1 MKVKFVNLGC
11 SKNLVDSE
19 RMAGMLKNAG
29 VEITEDESE
38 AMAVVINT
46 CSFIEDARKEAV
58 ETILAGTEW
67 KKEYPHRRL
76 FVVGCLPQ
84 RYPEELLQEIP
95 EIDGSFGVGDYQSLV
110 NNIVVTPAHSL
121 TPEPR
126 FAFTPRHYRYLRIA
140 DGCDRH
146 CTYCAIPGIRGR
158 YQSRPLEEL
167 VAEAEMLVS
176 QGAKEIILIAQELN
190 SYGQDLDDRPD
201 LPALL
206 KKLTAVEAVEWIR
219 MLYLHPPLVDDSLL
233 EIVASEP
240 KICPYFD
247 FPVEHISDSIL
258 KRMGRR
264 INKKQTIEKLQK
276 IKETIPGAAIRT
288 SIMTGFPGETEQDF
302 TELADFISDGWFDHL
317 GIFAYSPEEGTPA
330 AKFSGSVP
338 EDVAQFRLDTLME
351 IQREVSAGKNQL
363 LLNSTPQVIVDGFT
377 EEGRLFGRT
386 EKQAPDVDGI
396 VFLNGKA
403 ETGEIVPVVIKYTE
417 DYDLFGDI
425 LLKDELKP

>member
-1 MKVKFVNLGC
+1 PL
-11 SKNLVDSE
+11 
-19 RMAGMLKNAG
+19 
-29 VEITEDESE
+29 DEL
-38 AMAVVINT
+38 AA
-46 CSFIEDARKEAV
+46 
-58 ETILAGTEW
+58 ET
-67 KKEYPHRRL
+67 
-76 FVVGCLPQ
+76 
-84 RYPEELLQEIP
+84 
-95 EIDGSFGVGDYQSLV
+95 
-110 NNIVVTPAHSL
+110 
-121 TPEPR
+121 
-126 FAFTPRHYRYLRIA
+126 
-140 DGCDRH
+140 
-146 CTYCAIPGIRGR
+146 
-158 YQSRPLEEL
+158 
-167 VAEAEMLVS
+167 EMLVS

-233 EIVASEP
+233 EIVASDP

-264 INKKQTIEKLQK
+264 ITKKQTIDKLQK

-317 GIFAYSPEEGTPA
+317 GIFTYSPEEGTPA
-330 AKFSGSVP
+330 LKFTEEVP
-338 EDVAQFRLDTLME
+338 PDLAQMRLETIME

-363 LLNSTPQVIVDGFT
+363 LLNSTLQVIVDGFT

-396 VFLNGKA
+396 VYLNGKA

-417 DYDLFGDI
+417 DYDLYGDI
-425 LLKDELKP
+425 LPKDELNQK